1 MLKIIKLGISPFIIL
16 ATDSIIIIA
25 MNAALQK
32 FGDGDADL
40 LISAV
45 TVIQSYFLLI
55 TGPLIGISGGVQ
67 PLISFNFGAKSSE
80 RVKKAIVYASIMG
93 IVFTSAAFVLSRVCA
108 GTFVSFFVDGDAI
121 YDISVWGIG
130 VFTLAIV
137 PLSVQYVL
145 VDALT
150 ALGKIKVSLYLSAS
164 RKITFLVS
172 IVLLAAF
179 SSAAQNAFYAEP
191 IADILSALQTAILFV
206 IVYKSL
212 MKQYM
217 RTYKL

>member
-1 MLKIIKLGISPFIIL
+1 MNIIL
-16 ATDSIIIIA
+16 YA
-25 MNAALQK
+25 
-32 FGDGDADL
+32 FR
-40 LISAV
+40 
-45 TVIQSYFLLI
+45 FLLYTFSAI
-55 TGPLIGISGGVQ
+55 TVLPFFFASTLNIYVPLAS
-67 PLISFNFGAKSSE
+67 PLNVYSFNGC
-80 RVKKAIVYASIMG
+80 V
-93 IVFTSAAFVLSRVCA
+93 
-108 GTFVSFFVDGDAI
+108 
-121 YDISVWGIG
+121 
-130 VFTLAIV
+130 
-137 PLSVQYVL
+137 LSVQYVL